1 MPEPM
6 FDRNR
11 EKAVDKVTRQTG
23 GIPRSKEE
31 ILERSRRE
39 NEKPDEGERDALAQ
53 AEGWHYPKY
62 GKLISARS

>member
-1 MPEPM
+1 M
-6 FDRNR
+6 N
-11 EKAVDKVTRQTG
+11 
-23 GIPRSKEE
+23 KEE

-62 GKLISARS
+62 GKLISAGS

>member
-1 MPEPM
+1 MPELM
-6 FDRNR
+6 FARNR
-11 EKAVDKVTRQTG
+11 EKAVDKLARQNG
-23 GIPRSKEE
+23 GILMKEE

-62 GKLISARS
+62 GKLISTES

>member
-1 MPEPM
+1 M
-6 FDRNR
+6 N
-11 EKAVDKVTRQTG
+11 
-23 GIPRSKEE
+23 KEE

-62 GKLISARS
+62 GKLISAES